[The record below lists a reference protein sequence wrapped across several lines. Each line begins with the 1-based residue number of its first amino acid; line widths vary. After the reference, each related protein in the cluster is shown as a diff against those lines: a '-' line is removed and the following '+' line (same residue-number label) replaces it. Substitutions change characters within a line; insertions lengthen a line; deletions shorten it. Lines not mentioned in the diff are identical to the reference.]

1 MRMYLRTY
9 IYIVYIVIN
18 IYIYISI
25 LYLYYTIY
33 VGPNFYS
40 SKVKKKLR
48 KSQKKKK
55 SFMIKMKG
63 IECNDS
69 RARDR
74 PLFKYQYKQFIP

>member
-9 IYIVYIVIN
+9 IYIVYIIIN
-18 IYIYISI
+18 IYIYI

-40 SKVKKKLR
+40 SEVKKKLR
-48 KSQKKKK
+48 KSQKKKKK